1 MLFQKEEAIVI
12 RYATNREI
20 KTINESLDILV
31 IVPLYQLNVDGAE
44 GVRELITQIRP
55 CIVR

>member
-1 MLFQKEEAIVI
+1 MLFQKEEALVI

-20 KTINESLDILV
+20 KTVNESLDILV

-44 GVRELITQIRP
+44 GVRELTTQIRP
-55 CIVR
+55 CIFR